1 MTVSVARSAKAHNQF
16 VRLLHRNRVPSG
28 SLEESD
34 CYERSYGA
42 GVLGNVEVVH
52 LEASEPRVDPHAEA
66 DRMHH
71 VTSEGL
77 KRQFVERLAARRRRR

>member
-28 SLEESD
+28 SLEEGD

-52 LEASEPRVDPHAEA
+52 LEASEPRVDPEA
-66 DRMHH
+66 DGMHH